1 MLAPGMQL
9 PEPSPDMLDVLAD
22 FRLVWVL
29 VSLVEALVELTTGEN
44 DFRLRPVVE
53 FVSGGLPLSDLGDGG
68 D

>member
-1 MLAPGMQL
+1 MF
-9 PEPSPDMLDVLAD
+9 DVLSD

-29 VSLVEALVELTTGEN
+29 VSLIKALVELSTGED

-53 FVSGGLPLSDLGDGG
+53 FVSGCLPLCDLGDSG